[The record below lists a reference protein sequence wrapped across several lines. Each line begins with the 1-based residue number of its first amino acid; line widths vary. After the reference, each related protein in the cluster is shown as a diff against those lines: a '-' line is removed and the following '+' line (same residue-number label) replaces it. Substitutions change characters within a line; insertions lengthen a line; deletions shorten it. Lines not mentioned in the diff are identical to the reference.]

1 MTFQS
6 FKSKLFGLLKYLV
19 LLVVIS
25 VAIDMWRSQSVPTQT
40 SFNLKAEDI
49 NQQWVDIEAL
59 SQEQPVVV
67 YFWASWCSICQF
79 VTPSVNW
86 VSDYYPTVGVSL
98 SSGESHKLQRY
109 FEYKQLGFANINDP
123 RSQLGQQWGVNVTP
137 TIFIVRKGEINHITT
152 GFTSP
157 IGLLVRLWMS

>member
-1 MTFQS
+1 MKS
-6 FKSKLFGLLKYLV
+6 IKSKLIGLFKYL
-19 LLVVIS
+19 LLLIVVS
-25 VAIDMWRSQSVPTQT
+25 VAVDLWRSQSMPTQAN
-40 SFNLKAEDI
+40 FNLKAQDI
-49 NQQWVDIEAL
+49 NQQWIDIEAL
-59 SQEQPVVV
+59 SQQKPVVV

-98 SSGESHKLQRY
+98 SSGESQKLQRY

-123 RSQLGQQWGVNVTP
+123 DSQIGQQWGINVTP
-137 TIFIVRKGEINHITT
+137 TIFIVRHGEIKHITT

-157 IGLLVRLWMS
+157 IGLLARLWLS

>member
-1 MTFQS
+1 MKS
-6 FKSKLFGLLKYLV
+6 IKSKLIGLFKYL
-19 LLVVIS
+19 LLLIIVSIAV
-25 VAIDMWRSQSVPTQT
+25 DLWRSQSVPTQT
-40 SFNLKAEDI
+40 SFTLKAEDI
-49 NQQWVDIEAL
+49 NQQWIDIEAL
-59 SQEQPVVV
+59 SQQQLVVV
-67 YFWASWCSICQF
+67 YFWASWCSVCQL

-123 RSQLGQQWGVNVTP
+123 RSQIGQQWGVNVTP
-137 TIFIVRKGEINHITT
+137 TIFIVKNGEIKHITT

-157 IGLLVRLWMS
+157 LGLLARLWLS

>member
-1 MTFQS
+1 MKS
-6 FKSKLFGLLKYLV
+6 IKSKLIGVFKYLI
-19 LLVVIS
+19 LLVVVS
-25 VAIDMWRSQSVPTQT
+25 VAVDLWRSQSVPTQA
-40 SFNLKAEDI
+40 SFNLKAQDI

-67 YFWASWCSICQF
+67 YFWASWCSVCQF

-123 RSQLGQQWGVNVTP
+123 HSQIGQQWGVNVTP
-137 TIFIVRKGEINHITT
+137 TIFIVRNGEIKHITT

-157 IGLLVRLWMS
+157 IGLLARLWLS